1 MRLVDE
7 RDVVVGEVVEKRIRR
22 RAGRT
27 PVEVA
32 RVVLD
37 ARGVAELAHHLQVVL
52 GALLEAV
59 RFQDLALALQL
70 AQPLLELRL
79 DVLDGGREPVLARDE
94 VGRGVDGQEC
104 RARAGSHP

>member
-7 RDVVVGEVVEKRIRR
+7 RDVVIGEVVQKRIRR
-22 RAGRT
+22 GASRA

-32 RVVLD
+32 RIVLD

-59 RFQDLALALQL
+59 RLQDLALSFQF
-70 AQPLLELRL
+70 AQPYLELRL
-79 DVLDGGREPVLARDE
+79 DVLDCGREPVFARDE
-94 VGRGVDGQEC
+94 VGRG
-104 RARAGSHP
+104 